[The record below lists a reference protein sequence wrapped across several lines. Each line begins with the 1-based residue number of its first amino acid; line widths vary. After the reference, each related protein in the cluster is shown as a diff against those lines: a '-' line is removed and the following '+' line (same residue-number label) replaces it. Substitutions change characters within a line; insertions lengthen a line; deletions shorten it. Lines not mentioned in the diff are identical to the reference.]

1 MDLGKLPAGHLL
13 LINVLSQ
20 GQHTWNPPL
29 IKGRE
34 RLGPPK
40 IESLDGGGG
49 VPKILLKMG
58 DNPEKGGLM

>member
-20 GQHTWNPPL
+20 GQRTWNPPL

-49 VPKILLKMG
+49 GTKNFAK
-58 DNPEKGGLM
+58 NGG

>member
-40 IESLDGGGG
+40 IESLDGGGT
-49 VPKILLKMG
+49 KNFAK
-58 DNPEKGGLM
+58 NGG